1 MRHYFLKPIRPRQ
14 TVAAPVLSVSP
25 ASLSLDRTSPGNVAT
40 FTASLS
46 PDPGSPLAV
55 TVSSSDPS
63 VTVSPAVF
71 SLGGGNP
78 VTATVTVTGAAAGPD
93 SASLSVSAPGQTT
106 KSIAIVRPPVPLDLT
121 VSPASLVLDRVSPGN
136 AGSFTVALNRV
147 PDSAVAVS
155 VSSSDTSVAVSPAS
169 FSLSTGNPPSRSVAL
184 TGAATGPSPVTISV
198 VPVGL
203 STRTVSVTRTPFTPA
218 VLSGLALW
226 LDGGDAAS
234 VTLDGSNNVS
244 QWSDKS
250 GNARHVTQ
258 ASATQRPAYVASA
271 INGLNC
277 LNFDGSDDFLAS
289 SAFTLGELTLFAV
302 VTARWTVTETGA
314 FFGQNFTANK
324 SFGRVGGA
332 GFDYLANDI
341 RCVTDGFNSGT
352 SGPRAIGPQPAGLIN
367 GQAVLITTRLGTT
380 GTVLR
385 VNRAS
390 IARVA
395 RNDPPTSI
403 NLPVAVGRPGS
414 SYPAEYWNGRIAEL
428 VLYNRLVSDTE
439 RDQVESYLAA
449 RWGTP

>member
-1 MRHYFLKPIRPRQ
+1 M
-14 TVAAPVLSVSP
+14 
-25 ASLSLDRTSPGNVAT
+25 
-40 FTASLS
+40 
-46 PDPGSPLAV
+46 
-55 TVSSSDPS
+55 
-63 VTVSPAVF
+63 
-71 SLGGGNP
+71 
-78 VTATVTVTGAAAGPD
+78 ATVTVTGAAAGPD
-93 SASLSVSAPGQTT
+93 SVSLSVSAPGQTT
-106 KSIAIVRPPVPLDLT
+106 KSIAIVRPSVPLDLT

-155 VSSSDTSVAVSPAS
+155 VSSSDTSVTVSPAS
-169 FSLSTGNPPSRSVAL
+169 FSLSTGSPPSRSVAL

-203 STRTVSVTRTPFTPA
+203 STRTVSVTRTAFTPT

-258 ASATQRPAYVASA
+258 ASAAQRPAYVASA

-302 VTARWTVTETGA
+302 VTARWAVTETGA
-314 FFGQNFTANK
+314 FFGQNYTTNK

-332 GFDYLANDI
+332 GFDYIANDI
-341 RCVTDGFNSGT
+341 RSVTDGFSST
-352 SGPRAIGPQPAGLIN
+352 TTGPRAIGQQPAGLTT
-367 GQAVLITTRLGTT
+367 GQAVLISTRLGTT
-380 GTVLR
+380 GTELR
-385 VNRAS
+385 FNRSS

-395 RNDPPTSI
+395 RNDPPSTVSQ
-403 NLPVAVGRPGS
+403 PVAIGRPS
-414 SYPAEYWNGRIAEL
+414 ASAAFEFWNGRIAEL
-428 VLYNRLVSDTE
+428 IVFSRVVSDTE
-439 RDQVESYLAA
+439 RDTVESYMSA